1 MGSNGRNDDDLSPTK
16 RDELIRQYL
25 LERGILDIEGIPDQ
39 FLNAANAYAD
49 TILGVGKD
57 N

>member
-25 LERGILDIEGIPDQ
+25 LEHGILDIEGIPDH
-39 FLNAANAYAD
+39 FLNEANAHAD
-49 TILGVGKD
+49 IILGVGKD